1 MGRSCGIGRALF
13 SAPAFSKHSLCR
25 ENPAMP
31 RKPVPKPDATGE
43 ADGAMPD
50 VSERADGPALIALRG
65 DDKAGNEF
73 RLGTREYDWHSHLRG
88 QVFCVESGL
97 VHVRTAH
104 GSWLLPPHRAGWLP
118 PGEAH
123 KVSIS
128 GAMSGW
134 TVLIAPDAAQT
145 LPERPCVVGIS
156 ELMRALVRRAVTW
169 ADQDRLDAEQ
179 ARMTAV
185 LLDEMRRAPHEPLHL
200 PMPTDRRLLRIA
212 TAICE
217 QPENGRTLDEWA
229 HWAGLSPRT
238 LSRLFLTE
246 TAVSFAQWRQ
256 QARLV
261 HALERLARGEAVADI
276 ADALG
281 YATPSNFIAMFKRSF
296 GESPAR
302 YFASR
307 GAQ

>member
-1 MGRSCGIGRALF
+1 
-13 SAPAFSKHSLCR
+13 
-25 ENPAMP
+25 
-31 RKPVPKPDATGE
+31 
-43 ADGAMPD
+43 MPD
-50 VSERADGPALIALRG
+50 LSERADGPALIALWG
-65 DDKAGNEF
+65 DDDAGNEF

-134 TVLIAPDAAQT
+134 SVLITPQASHE
-145 LPERPCVVGIS
+145 LPERPCVIGIS

-169 ADQDRLDAEQ
+169 TDQAQLEPEQ
-179 ARMTAV
+179 ERMIAV

-212 TAICE
+212 TAIYE
-217 QPENGRTLDEWA
+217 EPENGRTMGEWA
-229 HWAGLSPRT
+229 QWAGLSPRT
-238 LSRLFLTE
+238 LSRLFLAE
-246 TAVSFAQWRQ
+246 TSVSFAQWRQ

-281 YATPSNFIAMFKRSF
+281 YATPSNFIAMFRRSF

-302 YFASR
+302 YFAQR
-307 GAQ
+307 GGLR

>member
-1 MGRSCGIGRALF
+1 
-13 SAPAFSKHSLCR
+13 
-25 ENPAMP
+25 
-31 RKPVPKPDATGE
+31 
-43 ADGAMPD
+43 MPD
-50 VSERADGPALIALRG
+50 LSERADGPALIALWG
-65 DDKAGNEF
+65 ADEAGHEF

-118 PGEAH
+118 PGESH

-134 TVLIAPDAAQT
+134 TVLIAPQASHE
-145 LPERPCVVGIS
+145 LPERPCVIGIS
-156 ELMRALVRRAVTW
+156 ELMRALVRRAVMW
-169 ADQDRLDAEQ
+169 SDQPQPLDAGQE
-179 ARMTAV
+179 RMTAV

-212 TAICE
+212 TAIYE

-229 HWAGLSPRT
+229 QWAGLSPRT
-238 LSRLFLTE
+238 LSRLFLAE

-302 YFASR
+302 YFARRSEPR
-307 GAQ
+307 

>member
-1 MGRSCGIGRALF
+1 
-13 SAPAFSKHSLCR
+13 
-25 ENPAMP
+25 MP
-31 RKPVPKPDATGE
+31 RKPAPKTDAE
-43 ADGAMPD
+43 GAMPD
-50 VSERADGPALIALRG
+50 LSERADGPALIALRG
-65 DDKAGNEF
+65 ADAPEHEF
-73 RLGTREYDWHSHLRG
+73 RLGTREYDWHRHLRG

-118 PGEAH
+118 PGELH
-123 KVSIS
+123 KVGIS
-128 GAMSGW
+128 GATSGW
-134 TVLIAPDAAQT
+134 TVLIAPAAAAQ
-145 LPERPCVVGIS
+145 LPERPCVIGIS

-169 ADQDRLDAEQ
+169 GGHDTLDAEQ
-179 ARMTAV
+179 ERMAAV

-212 TAICE
+212 TAIYE
-217 QPENGRTLDEWA
+217 QPENNRTLDEWA

-238 LSRLFLTE
+238 LSRLFLAE
-246 TAVSFAQWRQ
+246 TAVSFAKWRQ

-281 YATPSNFIAMFKRSF
+281 YATPSNFIAMFRRAF
-296 GESPAR
+296 GESPGR
-302 YFASR
+302 YFAGR

>member
-1 MGRSCGIGRALF
+1 
-13 SAPAFSKHSLCR
+13 
-25 ENPAMP
+25 MP
-31 RKPVPKPDATGE
+31 RKPAPKPDVTAE

-50 VSERADGPALIALRG
+50 ISERADGPALIALRG
-65 DDKAGNEF
+65 ADAPGHEF
-73 RLGTREYDWHSHLRG
+73 RLGTREYDWHHHLRG

-134 TVLIAPDAAQT
+134 TVLIAPVAAQT

-179 ARMTAV
+179 ERMTAV

-212 TAICE
+212 TAIYE
-217 QPENGRTLDEWA
+217 QPENGRTLEEWA
-229 HWAGLSPRT
+229 QWAGLSPRT
-238 LSRLFLTE
+238 LSRLFLAE

>member
-1 MGRSCGIGRALF
+1 MA
-13 SAPAFSKHSLCR
+13 K
-25 ENPAMP
+25 
-31 RKPVPKPDATGE
+31 KPGTKTE
-43 ADGAMPD
+43 ADGGMPD
-50 VSERADGPALIALRG
+50 LSERADGPALIALWG
-65 DDKAGNEF
+65 DDDAGNEF

-134 TVLIAPDAAQT
+134 SVLITPQASHE
-145 LPERPCVVGIS
+145 LPTRPCVIGIS

-169 ADQDRLDAEQ
+169 TGQAQLDAEQ
-179 ARMTAV
+179 ERMIAV

-212 TAICE
+212 TAIYA
-217 QPENGRTLDEWA
+217 QPEDGRTMDEWA
-229 HWAGLSPRT
+229 RWAGLSART
-238 LSRLFLTE
+238 LSRLFLAE
-246 TAVSFAQWRQ
+246 TSVSFAQWRQ

-281 YATPSNFIAMFKRSF
+281 YATPSNFIAMFRRSF

-307 GAQ
+307 AALH

>member
-1 MGRSCGIGRALF
+1 MA
-13 SAPAFSKHSLCR
+13 K
-25 ENPAMP
+25 NPETQGH
-31 RKPVPKPDATGE
+31 VPDL
-43 ADGAMPD
+43 
-50 VSERADGPALIALRG
+50 SERADGPALIALWG
-65 DDKAGNEF
+65 SDEADSEF

-104 GSWLLPPHRAGWLP
+104 GSWLLPPHRAGWIP

-134 TVLIAPDAAQT
+134 SVLISPRASRE
-145 LPERPCVVGIS
+145 LPERPCVIGIS

-169 ADQDRLDAEQ
+169 AAQDRLDTEQ

-200 PMPTDRRLLRIA
+200 PMPIDRRLLRIA

-217 QPENGRTLDEWA
+217 QPESTRTLDEWA
-229 HWAGLSPRT
+229 QWAGLSPRT

-296 GESPAR
+296 GDSPAR
-302 YFASR
+302 YFTQR
-307 GAQ
+307 GELR

>member
-1 MGRSCGIGRALF
+1 
-13 SAPAFSKHSLCR
+13 
-25 ENPAMP
+25 MP
-31 RKPVPKPDATGE
+31 QKPVAKQPDATT
-43 ADGAMPD
+43 AMPD
-50 VSERADGPALIALRG
+50 VSERADGPALIALWG
-65 DDKAGNEF
+65 DDAAGSEF

-123 KVSIS
+123 TVSIS

-134 TVLIAPDAAQT
+134 SVLIAPQASHG
-145 LPERPCVVGIS
+145 LPTRPCVIGIS
-156 ELMRALVRRAVTW
+156 ELMRALVRRAVAWT
-169 ADQDRLDAEQ
+169 DQVQLDAEQ
-179 ARMTAV
+179 ERMIAV

-212 TAICE
+212 TALYA
-217 QPENGRTLDEWA
+217 QPDDTRTLDEWA
-229 HWAGLSPRT
+229 QWAGLSART
-238 LSRLFLTE
+238 LSRLFLAE
-246 TAVSFAQWRQ
+246 TSVSFAQWRQ

-261 HALERLARGEAVADI
+261 HALERLARGEAVADV

-302 YFASR
+302 YFAQR
-307 GAQ
+307 GEAGWR

>member
-1 MGRSCGIGRALF
+1 MAKKPE
-13 SAPAFSKHSLCR
+13 APGG
-25 ENPAMP
+25 
-31 RKPVPKPDATGE
+31 VPDL
-43 ADGAMPD
+43 
-50 VSERADGPALIALRG
+50 SERADGPALIALWG
-65 DDKAGNEF
+65 ADEAGSEF

-104 GSWLLPPHRAGWLP
+104 GSWLLPPHRAGWIP

-128 GAMSGW
+128 GAMGGW
-134 TVLIAPDAAQT
+134 SVLIAPRVSRE
-145 LPERPCVVGIS
+145 LPERPCVIGIS

-169 ADQDRLDAEQ
+169 AAQDRLDAEQ
-179 ARMTAV
+179 ARMAAV

-217 QPENGRTLDEWA
+217 QPESTRTLDAWA

-296 GESPAR
+296 GDSPAR
-302 YFASR
+302 YFAQR
-307 GAQ
+307 GELP

>member
-1 MGRSCGIGRALF
+1 MASGNL
-13 SAPAFSKHSLCR
+13 HSL
-25 ENPAMP
+25 
-31 RKPVPKPDATGE
+31 
-43 ADGAMPD
+43 ADVKVARMPD
-50 VSERADGPALIALRG
+50 LSERADGPALIALWG
-65 DDKAGNEF
+65 DDEAGKEF

-118 PGEAH
+118 PGESH

-134 TVLIAPDAAQT
+134 TVLITPQASQE
-145 LPERPCVVGIS
+145 LPERPCVIGIS

-169 ADQDRLDAEQ
+169 SDQPQPLDAEQ
-179 ARMTAV
+179 ERMTAV
-185 LLDEMRRAPHEPLHL
+185 LLDEMRRAPQEPLHL

-212 TAICE
+212 NAICE

-229 HWAGLSPRT
+229 QWAGLSPRT
-238 LSRLFLTE
+238 LSRLFLAE

-302 YFASR
+302 YFANR
-307 GAQ
+307 TALR